1 MGGRGTHEHDRQRA
15 ARWATTALAAS
26 LLVSGAAAP
35 ALAVTGPAAVTG
47 VVSTEVTP
55 QQALERAVAEARAAH
70 RVALAEARTARST
83 ALATP
88 RAERNAT
95 LAAATTR
102 TERRAAKLAYA
113 RAAAPVQG
121 EYLAAARAAAAT
133 RDAAIEQA
141 LATFLLATGRAD
153 LVPAL
158 QRYEAATTKARAALA
173 LALQSSR
180 ATFRTDTAD
189 ERTLLLSDLEQ
200 AETELERRAAW
211 AAFVAGSTSERL
223 ALESSV
229 AAARSTYY
237 SAMRQARATFR
248 AETGVTVRSLLRAS
262 FGR

>member
-1 MGGRGTHEHDRQRA
+1 MTGRGTDRTGRA
-15 ARWATTALAAS
+15 RRWGAAALVAG
-26 LLVSGAAAP
+26 LLSTGAAAP
-35 ALAVTGPAAVTG
+35 AMATPGTPAADQAVLSQQG
-47 VVSTEVTP
+47 P
-55 QQALERAVAEARAAH
+55 QQALDTAVQAARDAYGI
-70 RVALAEARTARST
+70 ALAEARTARAAS
-83 ALATP
+83 LAIP
-88 RAERNAT
+88 RAER
-95 LAAATTR
+95 AAALADARTR
-102 TERRAAKLAYA
+102 AERRAARTAYA
-113 RAAAPVQG
+113 RAAAPVQA
-121 EYLAAARAAAAT
+121 EYLAAVRAAAAT

-141 LATFLLATGRAD
+141 LASYLVATAKVE

-158 QRYEAATTKARAALA
+158 QRYAAATTKARDTLA

-189 ERTLLLSDLEQ
+189 ERTLLVTDLEL

-237 SAMRQARATFR
+237 SAMRQARAAFKLE
-248 AETGVTVRSLLRAS
+248 AGVSVRSLLRAT